1 MNVEIKIDS
10 FNFVYGVNGG
20 RRFYRLQ
27 IKWLS
32 KQRQALIG
40 DIITT
45 INRLRLESNVER
57 VNEKIKS

>member
-27 IKWLS
+27 IEWLNT
-32 KQRQALIG
+32 QRQAFIG

-45 INRLRLESNVER
+45 IHR
-57 VNEKIKS
+57 